1 MNDLVELPR
10 IIVGGISTAI
20 YEANNITDY
29 YIYEPKRNGYSQ
41 SEFKTITSFDK
52 KYINKT
58 PLALFKNIKKNFTK
72 LKPNSLEKEISF
84 SKIFNTNA
92 Q

>member
-58 PLALFKNIKKNFTK
+58 PLALFKKYKKKKKFYKN
-72 LKPNSLEKEISF
+72 
-84 SKIFNTNA
+84 
-92 Q
+92 